1 MARLTKSAL
10 VDVLAGKQERVLAV
24 SLTILHLGTG
34 LSYSLLA
41 LYLVRHVHLDPAL
54 YGVGM
59 SVAAFLGL
67 ASGPVVGHL
76 SDRVNGYR
84 LYAFLV
90 WMMSVATA
98 AVIFSGPWLALGL
111 LSVLTI
117 CGRGGAAVLGAI
129 VGRTVPRERRVR
141 YRAVVKSL
149 TNAAMVAGLGLG
161 ALVLLADSALA
172 FQIGFAAEA
181 VTLVVVG
188 LLVWLAA
195 PRSTGKPV
203 EATGQASKPEPGR
216 SRFAVLKDRR
226 FAVLVVLNCVLT
238 VSESML
244 TIALPLWVSTR
255 MQVPLWVVSV
265 AMVIYTGGVVLL
277 QIPASRKV
285 SDLSTSSRAG
295 RRGGVLLALTAAMFP
310 VAAIAHDGP
319 VAVAAIVVLALA
331 LVGGEVFYSAGSWG
345 LVYNIAPEDKLGQYQ
360 GVYGIGWDVSM
371 LVGPALF
378 AFLASG
384 QSLLG
389 WAVLAMVFLVAA
401 LLLVPVSAMKD
412 TSERAVATTG

>member
-1 MARLTKSAL
+1 MARLNKSVL
-10 VDVLAGKQERVLAV
+10 VDALSGKQERVLAV

-67 ASGPVVGHL
+67 VSGPVVGHL
-76 SDRVNGYR
+76 ADRVNGYR

-90 WMMSVATA
+90 WAMSAATA
-98 AVIFSGPWLALGL
+98 AVIVSGPWLALAL

-129 VGRTVPRERRVR
+129 VGRTVPAERRVR

-161 ALVLLADSALA
+161 ALVLLVDSKAA

-188 LLVWLAA
+188 LLVWLSASRRSRDLVEPAA
-195 PRSTGKPV
+195 GGAKSGL
-203 EATGQASKPEPGR
+203 
-216 SRFAVLKDRR
+216 SRFAVLRDRR

-238 VSESML
+238 VSESLL

-277 QIPASRKV
+277 QVPASRRV
-285 SDLSTSSRAG
+285 SDLATSSRAG
-295 RRGGVLLALTAAMFP
+295 RRGGVLLALAAVMFP
-310 VAAIAHDGP
+310 LAALAHEGP
-319 VAVAAIVVLALA
+319 LAVAAVVVLTVA
-331 LVGGEVFYSAGSWG
+331 LVGGEVLYSAGSWG
-345 LVYNIAPEDKLGQYQ
+345 LVYGIAPEEKLGQYQ
-360 GVYGIGWDVSM
+360 GVYNVGWDVAM

-378 AFLASG
+378 ALLASG
-384 QSLLG
+384 RSMLG
-389 WAVLAMVFLVAA
+389 WVVLAAVFLVAA
-401 LLLVPVSAMKD
+401 LLLVPVSTMRSASGR
-412 TSERAVATTG
+412 TAVTT